1 MKTNTTASTPRT
13 LSEALDQGYR
23 MADTTYQRG
32 YISRKVNMYAQPVKV
47 AGGSRRGQ
55 LYIDAPLLD
64 LHAIQLPHLP
74 RAVSARRTTAETP
87 SGRPPGLASRR

>member
-1 MKTNTTASTPRT
+1 MTTTSTTNDPRT
-13 LSEALDQGYR
+13 LLDALNQGYR

-55 LYIDAPLLD
+55 LYIEAPCSTSTQYSYRIYL
-64 LHAIQLPHLP
+64 
-74 RAVSARRTTAETP
+74 AR
-87 SGRPPGLASRR
+87 